1 MSFSK
6 HKRRI
11 ISDRSGNYVDWLGG
25 EGFRRGKMGRSPAL
39 MHEIDRNGLKNIFL
53 TFSLRLR
60 IEQKWL
66 SINRSNAFGIDCS
79 SSC

>member
-1 MSFSK
+1 
-6 HKRRI
+6 
-11 ISDRSGNYVDWLGG
+11 
-25 EGFRRGKMGRSPAL
+25 MGRSPAL

-60 IEQKWL
+60 VEQKWL